1 MPMNPV
7 VQAVIKAITLVQ
19 PDVASSWDAQRKVED
34 AAGKLTIADPR
45 CRIDEITATADDGYE
60 IPLRVFTPLDIDF
73 SLKAGLHVNEDHRG
87 TILYMHGG
95 GWANGDVDFYSD
107 ACMRTALKLERR
119 VIAVDYRRSP
129 ECRFPVPLEDCYAVA
144 RALFAGEVI
153 PDADPEH
160 IVLMGDSAGGNLTAG
175 VSLLARERGD
185 FAPRTQILL

>member
-45 CRIDEITATADDGYE
+45 CRIDETTVAGPDGYE

-87 TILYMHGG
+87 TILYLHGG
-95 GWANGDVDFYSD
+95 GWANGYVDFYSD
-107 ACMRTALKLERR
+107 A
-119 VIAVDYRRSP
+119 
-129 ECRFPVPLEDCYAVA
+129 
-144 RALFAGEVI
+144 
-153 PDADPEH
+153 
-160 IVLMGDSAGGNLTAG
+160 
-175 VSLLARERGD
+175 
-185 FAPRTQILL
+185 